1 MPSWEDYDMPLYKY
15 EGLTRDGSSIKGDYF
30 APDLA
35 SLKNDLAA
43 QKIKLVSYSVMK
55 AKKKSSFFSTSSRV
69 SVRDF
74 VTFVTQLSIMIKAG
88 ISIPN
93 AFDTLRKQK
102 FNLYFRNI
110 LSEVYEDVLKGMYLS
125 DSLDKFP
132 TVFPSFFTSMVYVG
146 ELSGNLAQVLDR
158 SVAYYENDQKMK
170 KKAKSAMIYPIFLLV
185 IILGVFILMMVMV
198 VPQFVEMIESV
209 NGEIP
214 LITKIIVA
222 LSDFVVNNI
231 AIILIVLVSI
241 VTFSLIFFG
250 KTKAGKKA
258 KDWIKFYFPIIRKVT
273 RAQITSRFC
282 TSFAILLAS
291 GMQVVDC
298 MTSMPRIMDNAVFT
312 NKFKQA
318 ITDVNEGEKLSVALE
333 KTKLFP
339 KILLQMTSVGESSSS
354 LEDVYQTVGA
364 YYEEELSTAI
374 SRATGM
380 IEPITIIFLGVMV
393 LVIILAIMLPMF
405 SMMNA
410 DQYMA

>member
-1 MPSWEDYDMPLYKY
+1 MPLYKY
-15 EGLTRDGSSIKGDYF
+15 EGLTREGSTIKGDYF

-35 SLKNDLAA
+35 SLKNDLAK
-43 QKIKLVSYSVMK
+43 QKIKLVSYTVMK
-55 AKKKSSFFSTSSRV
+55 AKKKSSFFSTSSKV
-69 SVRDF
+69 STRDF
-74 VTFVTQLSIMIKAG
+74 VTFVTQLSIMIRAG

-132 TVFPSFFTSMVYVG
+132 TVFQSFFTSMVYVG
-146 ELSGNLAQVLDR
+146 ELSGNLADVLDR
-158 SVAYYENDQKMK
+158 SVQYYENDQKMK
-170 KKAKSAMIYPIFLLV
+170 KKAKSAMMYPMFLLV
-185 IILGVFILMMVMV
+185 LIIGVFVLMMVMV

-209 NGEIP
+209 NGEVP
-214 LITKIIVA
+214 LITKIIVDI
-222 LSDFVVNNI
+222 SDFVVQYV
-231 AIILIVLVSI
+231 AVILITLFVVIVGSI
-241 VTFSLIFFG
+241 LFFG
-250 KTKAGKKA
+250 KTKLGKKA
-258 KDWIKFYFPIIRKVT
+258 KDYIKYYFPIVGKIT

-298 MTSMPRIMDNAVFT
+298 MTSMPRIMDNVVFT
-312 NKFKQA
+312 AKFKQA

-333 KTKLFP
+333 KTKMFP

-354 LEDVYQTVGA
+354 LQEVYQTVGT

-380 IEPITIIFLGVMV
+380 IEPATIIFLGAMV

-405 SMMNA
+405 SLMNTVGEIS
-410 DQYMA
+410 

>member
-1 MPSWEDYDMPLYKY
+1 MPLYKY
-15 EGLTRDGSSIKGDYF
+15 EGLTREGSTIKGDYF

-35 SLKNDLAA
+35 SLKNDLAK
-43 QKIKLVSYSVMK
+43 QKIKLVSYTVMK
-55 AKKKSSFFSTSSRV
+55 AKKKSSFFSTSSKV
-69 SVRDF
+69 SSREF
-74 VTFVTQLSIMIKAG
+74 VTFVTQLSIMIRAG

-132 TVFPSFFTSMVYVG
+132 TVFQSFFTSMVYVG
-146 ELSGNLAQVLDR
+146 ELSGNLADVLDR
-158 SVAYYENDQKMK
+158 SVQYYENDQKMK
-170 KKAKSAMIYPIFLLV
+170 KKAKSAMMYPAFLLV
-185 IILGVFILMMVMV
+185 LIIGVFILMMVMV

-209 NGEIP
+209 NGEVP
-214 LITKIIVA
+214 LITKIIVDI
-222 LSDFVVNNI
+222 SDFVVKYV
-231 AIILIVLVSI
+231 AVILISLFVVVVGSI
-241 VTFSLIFFG
+241 LFFG
-250 KTKAGKKA
+250 KTKLGKKA
-258 KDWIKFYFPIIRKVT
+258 KDYIKYYFPIIGKIT
-273 RAQITSRFC
+273 KAQITSRFC

-291 GMQVVDC
+291 GMQVVEC
-298 MTSMPRIMDNAVFT
+298 MTSMPRIMDNIVFT
-312 NKFKQA
+312 AKFKQA

-333 KTKLFP
+333 KTKMFP

-354 LEDVYQTVGA
+354 LEEVYQTVGT

-380 IEPITIIFLGVMV
+380 IEPATIILLGAMV
-393 LVIILAIMLPMF
+393 LVIILAIMMPMF

-410 DQYMA
+410 DQYM

>member
-1 MPSWEDYDMPLYKY
+1 MPLYKY
-15 EGLTRDGSSIKGDYF
+15 EGLTREGSTIKGDYF

-35 SLKNDLAA
+35 SLKNDLAK
-43 QKIKLVSYSVMK
+43 QKIKLVSYTVMK
-55 AKKKSSFFSTSSRV
+55 AKKKSSFFSTSSKV
-69 SVRDF
+69 STRDF
-74 VTFVTQLSIMIKAG
+74 VTFVTQLSIMIRAG

-132 TVFPSFFTSMVYVG
+132 TVFQSFFTSMVYVG
-146 ELSGNLAQVLDR
+146 ELSGNLADVLDR
-158 SVAYYENDQKMK
+158 SVQYYENDQKMK
-170 KKAKSAMIYPIFLLV
+170 KKAKSAMMYPAFLLV
-185 IILGVFILMMVMV
+185 LIIGVFVLMMVMV
-198 VPQFVEMIESV
+198 VPQFVEMIESI

-214 LITKIIVA
+214 LITKIIVDI
-222 LSDFVVNNI
+222 SDFVVQYV
-231 AIILIVLVSI
+231 AVILITLVVVVVGSI
-241 VTFSLIFFG
+241 LFFG
-250 KTKAGKKA
+250 KTKLGKKA
-258 KDWIKFYFPIIRKVT
+258 KDYIKYYFPIIGKIT
-273 RAQITSRFC
+273 KAQITSRFC

-298 MTSMPRIMDNAVFT
+298 MTSMPRIMDNVVFT
-312 NKFKQA
+312 AKFKQA

-333 KTKLFP
+333 KTKMFP

-354 LEDVYQTVGA
+354 LQEVYQTVGT

-380 IEPITIIFLGVMV
+380 IEPATIILLGAMV
-393 LVIILAIMLPMF
+393 LVIILAIMMPMF

-410 DQYMA
+410 DQYM

>member
-1 MPSWEDYDMPLYKY
+1 MPLYKY
-15 EGLTRDGSSIKGDYF
+15 EGLTRDGSTIKGDFF
-30 APDLA
+30 APDLG
-35 SLKNDLAA
+35 SLKNDLAK
-43 QKIKLVSYSVMK
+43 QKIKLVSYSVLK
-55 AKKKSSFFSTSSRV
+55 AKKKSSFFSTSSKV
-69 SVRDF
+69 STRDF
-74 VTFVTQLSIMIKAG
+74 VTFVTQLSIMIRAG

-132 TVFPSFFTSMVYVG
+132 TVFQSFFTSMVYVG
-146 ELSGNLAQVLDR
+146 ELSGNLADVLDR
-158 SVAYYENDQKMK
+158 SVQYYENDQKMK
-170 KKAKSAMIYPIFLLV
+170 KKAKSAMMYPMFLLV
-185 IILGVFILMMVMV
+185 LIIGVFVLMMVMV

-209 NGEIP
+209 NGEVP
-214 LITKIIVA
+214 LITKIIVDI
-222 LSDFVVNNI
+222 SDFVVQYI
-231 AIILIVLVSI
+231 AVILISLFVVIVGSI
-241 VTFSLIFFG
+241 LFFG
-250 KTKAGKKA
+250 KTKLGKKA
-258 KDWIKFYFPIIRKVT
+258 KDYIKYYFPIIGKIT
-273 RAQITSRFC
+273 KAQITSRFC

-298 MTSMPRIMDNAVFT
+298 MTSMPRIMDNVVFT
-312 NKFKQA
+312 AKFKQA

-333 KTKLFP
+333 KTKMFP

-354 LEDVYQTVGA
+354 LQEVYQTVGT

-380 IEPITIIFLGVMV
+380 IEPFTIIFLGAMV
-393 LVIILAIMLPMF
+393 LVIILAIMMPMF

-410 DQYMA
+410 DQYM

>member
-1 MPSWEDYDMPLYKY
+1 MPLYKY
-15 EGLTRDGSSIKGDYF
+15 EGLTREGSTIKGDYF

-35 SLKNDLAA
+35 SLKNDLAK
-43 QKIKLVSYSVMK
+43 QKIKLVSYTVMK
-55 AKKKSSFFSTSSRV
+55 AKKKSSFFSTSSKV
-69 SVRDF
+69 STRDF
-74 VTFVTQLSIMIKAG
+74 VTFVTQLSIMIRAG

-132 TVFPSFFTSMVYVG
+132 TVFQSFFTSMVYVG
-146 ELSGNLAQVLDR
+146 ELSGNLADVLDR
-158 SVAYYENDQKMK
+158 SVQYYENDQKMK
-170 KKAKSAMIYPIFLLV
+170 KKAKSAMMYPAFLLV
-185 IILGVFILMMVMV
+185 LIVGVFVLMMVMV

-214 LITKIIVA
+214 LITKIIVDI
-222 LSDFVVNNI
+222 SDFVVQYV
-231 AIILIVLVSI
+231 AVILITLVVVVVGSI
-241 VTFSLIFFG
+241 LFFG
-250 KTKAGKKA
+250 KTKLGKKA
-258 KDWIKFYFPIIRKVT
+258 KDYIKYYFPIIGKIT
-273 RAQITSRFC
+273 KAQITSRFC

-298 MTSMPRIMDNAVFT
+298 MTSMPRIMDNVVFT
-312 NKFKQA
+312 AKFKQA

-333 KTKLFP
+333 KTKMFP

-354 LEDVYQTVGA
+354 LQEVYQTVGT

-380 IEPITIIFLGVMV
+380 IEPATIILLGAMV
-393 LVIILAIMLPMF
+393 LVIILAIMMPMF

-410 DQYMA
+410 DQYM

>member
-1 MPSWEDYDMPLYKY
+1 MPLYKY
-15 EGLTRDGSSIKGDYF
+15 EGLTRDGSTIKGDFF
-30 APDLA
+30 APDLG
-35 SLKNDLAA
+35 SLKNDLAK
-43 QKIKLVSYSVMK
+43 QKIKLVSYSVLK
-55 AKKKSSFFSTSSRV
+55 AKKKSSFFSTSSKV
-69 SVRDF
+69 STRDF
-74 VTFVTQLSIMIKAG
+74 VTFVTQLSIMIRAG

-132 TVFPSFFTSMVYVG
+132 SVFQSFFTSMVYVG
-146 ELSGNLAQVLDR
+146 ELSGNLADVLDR
-158 SVAYYENDQKMK
+158 SVQYYENDQKMK
-170 KKAKSAMIYPIFLLV
+170 KKAKSAMMYPMFLLV
-185 IILGVFILMMVMV
+185 LIIGVFVLMMVMV

-209 NGEIP
+209 NGEVP
-214 LITKIIVA
+214 LITKIIVDI
-222 LSDFVVNNI
+222 SDFVVQYV
-231 AIILIVLVSI
+231 AVILITLFVVIVGSI
-241 VTFSLIFFG
+241 LFFG
-250 KTKAGKKA
+250 KTKLGKKA
-258 KDWIKFYFPIIRKVT
+258 KDYIKYYFPIVGKITK
-273 RAQITSRFC
+273 AQITSRFC

-298 MTSMPRIMDNAVFT
+298 MTSMPRIMDNVVFT
-312 NKFKQA
+312 AKFKQA

-333 KTKLFP
+333 KTKMFP

-354 LEDVYQTVGA
+354 LQEVYQTVGT

-380 IEPITIIFLGVMV
+380 IEPFTIIFLGAMV
-393 LVIILAIMLPMF
+393 LVIILAIMMPMF

-410 DQYMA
+410 DQYM

>member
-1 MPSWEDYDMPLYKY
+1 MPLYKY
-15 EGLTRDGSSIKGDYF
+15 EGLTRDGSTIKGDFF
-30 APDLA
+30 APDLG
-35 SLKNDLAA
+35 SLKNDLAK
-43 QKIKLVSYSVMK
+43 QKIKLVSYSVLK
-55 AKKKSSFFSTSSRV
+55 AKKKSSFFSTSSKV
-69 SVRDF
+69 STREF
-74 VTFVTQLSIMIKAG
+74 VTFVTQLSIMIRAG

-132 TVFPSFFTSMVYVG
+132 TVFQSFFTSMVYVG
-146 ELSGNLAQVLDR
+146 ELSGNLADVLDR
-158 SVAYYENDQKMK
+158 SVQYYENDQKMK
-170 KKAKSAMIYPIFLLV
+170 KKAKSAMMYPMFLLV
-185 IILGVFILMMVMV
+185 LIIGVFVLMMVMV

-209 NGEIP
+209 NGEVP
-214 LITKIIVA
+214 LITKIIVDI
-222 LSDFVVNNI
+222 SDFVVQYV
-231 AIILIVLVSI
+231 AVILITLFVVIVGSI
-241 VTFSLIFFG
+241 LFFG
-250 KTKAGKKA
+250 KTKLGKKA
-258 KDWIKFYFPIIRKVT
+258 KDYIKYYFPIVGKIT

-298 MTSMPRIMDNAVFT
+298 MTSMPRIMDNVVFT
-312 NKFKQA
+312 AKFKQA

-333 KTKLFP
+333 KTKMFP

-354 LEDVYQTVGA
+354 LQEVYQTVGT

-380 IEPITIIFLGVMV
+380 IEPFTIIFLGAMV
-393 LVIILAIMLPMF
+393 LVIILAIMMPMF

-410 DQYMA
+410 DQYM

>member
-1 MPSWEDYDMPLYKY
+1 MPLYKY
-15 EGLTRDGSSIKGDYF
+15 EGLTRDGSTIKGDFF
-30 APDLA
+30 APDLG
-35 SLKNDLAA
+35 SLKNDLAK
-43 QKIKLVSYSVMK
+43 QKIKLVSYSVLK
-55 AKKKSSFFSTSSRV
+55 AKKKSSFFSTSSKV
-69 SVRDF
+69 STREF
-74 VTFVTQLSIMIKAG
+74 VTFVTQLSIMIRAG

-132 TVFPSFFTSMVYVG
+132 TVFQSFFTSMVYVG
-146 ELSGNLAQVLDR
+146 ELSGNLADVLDR
-158 SVAYYENDQKMK
+158 SVQYYENDQKMK
-170 KKAKSAMIYPIFLLV
+170 KKAKSAMMYPMFLLV
-185 IILGVFILMMVMV
+185 LIIGVFVLMMVMV

-209 NGEIP
+209 NGEVP
-214 LITKIIVA
+214 LITRIIVDI
-222 LSDFVVNNI
+222 SDFVVQYV
-231 AIILIVLVSI
+231 AVILITLFVVIVGSI
-241 VTFSLIFFG
+241 LFFG
-250 KTKAGKKA
+250 KTKLGKKA
-258 KDWIKFYFPIIRKVT
+258 KDYIKYYFPIVGKIT

-298 MTSMPRIMDNAVFT
+298 MTSMPRIMDNVVFT
-312 NKFKQA
+312 AKFKQA

-333 KTKLFP
+333 KTKMFP

-354 LEDVYQTVGA
+354 LQEVYQTVGT

-380 IEPITIIFLGVMV
+380 IEPFTIIFLGAMV
-393 LVIILAIMLPMF
+393 LVIILAIMMPMF

-410 DQYMA
+410 DQYM

>member
-1 MPSWEDYDMPLYKY
+1 MPLYKY
-15 EGLTRDGSSIKGDYF
+15 EGLTRDGSTIKGDFF
-30 APDLA
+30 APDLG
-35 SLKNDLAA
+35 SLKNDLAK
-43 QKIKLVSYSVMK
+43 QKIKLVSYSVLK
-55 AKKKSSFFSTSSRV
+55 AKKKSSFFSTSSKV
-69 SVRDF
+69 STRDF
-74 VTFVTQLSIMIKAG
+74 VTFVTQLSIMIRAG

-132 TVFPSFFTSMVYVG
+132 TVFQSFFTSMVYVG
-146 ELSGNLAQVLDR
+146 ELSGNLADVLDR
-158 SVAYYENDQKMK
+158 SVQYYENDQKMK
-170 KKAKSAMIYPIFLLV
+170 KKAKSAMIYPAFLLV
-185 IILGVFILMMVMV
+185 LIIGVFILMMVMV

-214 LITKIIVA
+214 LITKIIVDI
-222 LSDFVVNNI
+222 SDFVVQYV
-231 AIILIVLVSI
+231 AVILITLVVVVVGSI
-241 VTFSLIFFG
+241 LFFG
-250 KTKAGKKA
+250 KTKLGKKA
-258 KDWIKFYFPIIRKVT
+258 KDYIKYYFPIIGKIT
-273 RAQITSRFC
+273 KAQITSRFC

-298 MTSMPRIMDNAVFT
+298 MTSMPRIMDNVVFT
-312 NKFKQA
+312 AKFKQA

-333 KTKLFP
+333 KTKMFP

-354 LEDVYQTVGA
+354 LQEVYQTVGT

-380 IEPITIIFLGVMV
+380 IEPATIILLGAMV
-393 LVIILAIMLPMF
+393 LVIILAIMMPMF

-410 DQYMA
+410 DQYM

>member
-1 MPSWEDYDMPLYKY
+1 MPLYKY
-15 EGLTRDGSSIKGDYF
+15 EGLTREGSTIKGDYF

-35 SLKNDLAA
+35 SLKNDLAK
-43 QKIKLVSYSVMK
+43 QKIKLVSYTVMK
-55 AKKKSSFFSTSSRV
+55 AKKKSSFFSTSSKV
-69 SVRDF
+69 STRDF
-74 VTFVTQLSIMIKAG
+74 VTFVTQLSIMIRAG

-132 TVFPSFFTSMVYVG
+132 TVFQSFFTSMVYVG
-146 ELSGNLAQVLDR
+146 ELSGNLADVLDR
-158 SVAYYENDQKMK
+158 SVQYYENDQKMK
-170 KKAKSAMIYPIFLLV
+170 KKAKSAMMYPAFLLV
-185 IILGVFILMMVMV
+185 LIIGVFVLMMVMV

-214 LITKIIVA
+214 LITKIIVDI
-222 LSDFVVNNI
+222 SDFVVQYV
-231 AIILIVLVSI
+231 AVILITLVVVVVGSI
-241 VTFSLIFFG
+241 LFFG
-250 KTKAGKKA
+250 KTKLGKKA
-258 KDWIKFYFPIIRKVT
+258 KDYIKYYFPIIGKIT
-273 RAQITSRFC
+273 KAQITSRFC

-298 MTSMPRIMDNAVFT
+298 MTSMPRIMDNVVFT
-312 NKFKQA
+312 AKFKQA

-333 KTKLFP
+333 KTKMFP

-354 LEDVYQTVGA
+354 LQEVYQTVGT
-364 YYEEELSTAI
+364 YYEEELSTSI

-380 IEPITIIFLGVMV
+380 IEPATIILLGAMV
-393 LVIILAIMLPMF
+393 LVIILAIMMPMF

-410 DQYMA
+410 DQYM

>member
-1 MPSWEDYDMPLYKY
+1 MPLYKY
-15 EGLTRDGSSIKGDYF
+15 EGLTRDGSTIKGDFF
-30 APDLA
+30 APDLG
-35 SLKNDLAA
+35 SLKNDLAK
-43 QKIKLVSYSVMK
+43 QKIKLVSYSVLK
-55 AKKKSSFFSTSSRV
+55 AKKKSSFFSTSSKV
-69 SVRDF
+69 STRDF
-74 VTFVTQLSIMIKAG
+74 VTFVTQLSIMIRAG

-132 TVFPSFFTSMVYVG
+132 TVFQSFFTSMVYVG
-146 ELSGNLAQVLDR
+146 ELSGNLADVLDR
-158 SVAYYENDQKMK
+158 SVQYYENDQKMK
-170 KKAKSAMIYPIFLLV
+170 KKAKSAMMYPAFLLV
-185 IILGVFILMMVMV
+185 LIIGVFILMMVMV

-209 NGEIP
+209 NGQVP
-214 LITKIIVA
+214 LITQIIVDI
-222 LSDFVVNNI
+222 SDFVVQYV
-231 AIILIVLVSI
+231 AVILITLVVVVVGSI
-241 VTFSLIFFG
+241 LFFG
-250 KTKAGKKA
+250 KTKLGKKA
-258 KDWIKFYFPIIRKVT
+258 KDYIKYYFPIVRKIT

-298 MTSMPRIMDNAVFT
+298 MTSMPRIMDNVVFT
-312 NKFKQA
+312 AKFKQA

-333 KTKLFP
+333 KTKMFP

-354 LEDVYQTVGA
+354 LQEVYQTVGT

-380 IEPITIIFLGVMV
+380 IEPFTIIFLGAMV
-393 LVIILAIMLPMF
+393 LVIILAIMMPMF

-410 DQYMA
+410 DQYM